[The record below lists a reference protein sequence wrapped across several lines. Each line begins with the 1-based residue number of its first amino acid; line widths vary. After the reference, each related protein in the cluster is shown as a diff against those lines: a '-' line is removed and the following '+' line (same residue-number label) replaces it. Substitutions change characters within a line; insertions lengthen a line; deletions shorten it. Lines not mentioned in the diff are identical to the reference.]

1 MNERKDATV
10 RSESMEEFK
19 MSHFHE
25 ELLRIDGEPVEF
37 EWNILPG
44 FSSLQ
49 ILQKIQDD

>member
-25 ELLRIDGEPVEF
+25 ELLRIDGEPIEF

-44 FSSLQ
+44 IFVIADSSENPG
-49 ILQKIQDD
+49 